1 MGAVKKPRASYH
13 HGDLP
18 RALVAAAVALVDEGG
33 DETLTLRAVAQNV
46 GVNHRAVYRH
56 FADKRALLAAVALE
70 GNRNLLVAVDAA
82 LAKLPKKAHTR
93 ERLLAIVAAY
103 ATFALSHPSHYR
115 VMFGPRLNE
124 DGRFPEL
131 EVVLQRAL
139 VCMQVEIGRGV
150 EADELPPQDLLKSAL
165 SLWSAMHGVSTLLL
179 ERRLRAKPARA
190 VAFAVNLLTP
200 LVKGFATP

>member
-33 DETLTLRAVAQNV
+33 AETLTLRAVAQNA

-150 EADELPPQDLLKSAL
+150 EADELPPQDLLRSAL

-200 LVKGFATP
+200 LVKSFATP